1 MSAANTNLETQKR
14 RHKGPLVGIGL
25 VLGLVAVGFF
35 LVFFSGQ
42 FLSGTD
48 PKGTDVQIKSTM
60 GERVDR

>member
-35 LVFFSGQ
+35 
-42 FLSGTD
+42 
-48 PKGTDVQIKSTM
+48 
-60 GERVDR
+60 